1 MRNNTYPSIRQDR
14 SGLSVLSESFPTKN
28 LGSEKEVMEAETSR
42 LLNRWSLSG
51 TTALVTGGSKG
62 IGHAIVEE
70 LARFGSAVHTCS
82 RHEAELQECVQKW
95 RGCGLQVTGSVCDVS
110 SPAEREKLMKEVDSI
125 FGGKLNI
132 LVNNAAFGYRK
143 PALEVTLEEYELT
156 VRTNLDAG
164 FHLSQLAYPL
174 LKASG
179 SGSIVFISS
188 TASLLGI
195 DTLSVYGATKGAIN
209 QLTRSLACEWAKDNI
224 RANCVVPGLI
234 KTPLS
239 QWLVGK
245 EEFKAVCA
253 RSIPIGRV
261 GEPEEVAA
269 LVTFLCLPT
278 SSYINGQVINADGG
292 VSINGNAR

>member
-1 MRNNTYPSIRQDR
+1 
-14 SGLSVLSESFPTKN
+14 
-28 LGSEKEVMEAETSR
+28 MEAETSG

-95 RGCGLQVTGSVCDVS
+95 RDCGLRVTGSVCDVS
-110 SPAEREKLMKEVDSI
+110 SPAERGKLMKEVGSI

-156 VRTNLDAG
+156 VSTNLDAG
-164 FHLSQLAYPL
+164 FHLSQLAFPL

-179 SGSIVFISS
+179 RGSIVFISS
-188 TASLLGI
+188 VASLLGI
-195 DTLSVYGATKGAIN
+195 NTLSVYATTKGAIN

-224 RANCVVPGLI
+224 RANCVIPGLI

-239 QWLVGK
+239 QWLVGN
-245 EEFKAVCA
+245 EEFKALCA
-253 RSIPIGRV
+253 RRIPIGRV

-278 SSYINGQVINADGG
+278 SSYINGQVICADGG